1 MAHSKEVDLNVLRQL
16 AGLSTS
22 ATLQDVPD
30 SQAGGSAGPPAY
42 TSHLG
47 HMQTINSAVE
57 KWEASYATMKEVQ
70 RNLVAAYRDL
80 ASMEHG

>member
-1 MAHSKEVDLNVLRQL
+1 MTTTREIDLNVLRQL

-22 ATLQDVPD
+22 AGADGTPEALVTSSSVPPT
-30 SQAGGSAGPPAY
+30 SASP
-42 TSHLG
+42 LG
-47 HMQTINSAVE
+47 HTQTIHSAVE

-70 RNLVAAYRDL
+70 QNLVAAYRDL

>member
-1 MAHSKEVDLNVLRQL
+1 MAHAKEVDLKVLRQL

-30 SQAGGSAGPPAY
+30 NQASGSAGPPAY

-47 HMQTINSAVE
+47 HPQTIHSAVE

-70 RNLVAAYRDL
+70 QNLVAAYRDL